1 MRAWQQAAPS
11 SVRSGTV
18 RTRATW
24 AMRVASRRT
33 SSTIPRGLICSS
45 RPSRSPATQATV
57 YTKQPYTRSS
67 TPAHLHIPT
76 PLVRVPLSPSPVSP
90 HGGLVPAG
98 VAYCAALPSRLAGSV
113 PPRLRLRSSRVV
125 GRVSTAAF
133 EIAIIAGDRAG
144 CRRDSG
150 KVKIGMDVAASEFWK
165 DEEKVL
171 GPHPERRPNPGH
183 WGCRSGQVQRLGR
196 RDRRRPGASVRG
208 KTGLGPEILPAV
220 AEGTFSR
227 GARFWPSPAA
237 PISGPAHPS
246 TPDPMA

>member
-1 MRAWQQAAPS
+1 MAAS
-11 SVRSGTV
+11 GAVECAVRYGQDACNVGDEGGFAPNILDNTEGLDLLVEAIEKSG
-18 RTRATW
+18 
-24 AMRVASRRT
+24 
-33 SSTIPRGLICSS
+33 
-45 RPSRSPATQATV
+45 
-57 YTKQPYTRSS
+57 YTGDRLHKTTLHTLKHTC
-67 TPAHLHIPT
+67 TPAHTDPPCSCPT
-76 PLVRVPLSPSPVSP
+76 LS
-90 HGGLVPAG
+90 L
-98 VAYCAALPSRLAGSV
+98 
-113 PPRLRLRSSRVV
+113 PRLPARRISPRRRGLLRRPSLSV
-125 GRVSTAAF
+125 GRVSAAAF